1 MGRRHG
7 DYLAMKTNGDQVT
20 AEMIDSDMNDL
31 KVAAKNLN
39 GHATKLA
46 ALAFGTS
53 FLKWVASYAA
63 M

>member
-1 MGRRHG
+1 
-7 DYLAMKTNGDQVT
+7 MKTNGDQVT